1 MSGNSPENDT
11 PRHEADRTISHL
23 RDESV
28 NMAAKNLVI
37 VESPAKAK
45 TLGKYLGRDFQV
57 KASVGHIVDLPKS
70 KLGVDIKKDFA
81 PDFHVI
87 QAKKKVIDE
96 LKKAA
101 KGKQNIYLA
110 SDPDREGEAIAWH
123 IADQI
128 AKNHKRVH
136 RVLINEITRKAVQ
149 EAIANPQELDRDKF
163 DAQIARRILDRLVGY
178 KISPLLWNKVRRGL
192 SAGRVQSVAVR
203 LVCEREKEI
212 RAFNSQEYWSLTA
225 LLEGRVPPSFKARLV
240 QWQGQKLDI
249 KKFRLDSE
257 PRVQAVVRSLE
268 GASWVI
274 GEVEKK
280 ERRRYPTPPFVTS
293 KLQQEAAR
301 KLGFQPKRTMQLAQ
315 QLYEG
320 VELGDEGSVGLI
332 TYMRTDS
339 TRVANDALHA
349 VRRFIAEQYGK
360 NYLPERPNAYRS
372 KKGAQD
378 AHEAIR
384 PTSLD
389 YSPERVRRHLRRDAY
404 QLYSLI
410 WDRFVA
416 SQMVP
421 AVFDQTAFEIP
432 VKEALFR
439 ATGQQIKF
447 DGFMKVYIEGRDERA
462 AKENGEDESE
472 EEAPETDGMLP
483 DLQPGDALK
492 LLSMEPR
499 QHFTQPPPRYT
510 QASLIKELDEKGIGR
525 PSTYAAIISNIL
537 DREYVLQDERR
548 TLAPTDLGFLVTDL
562 LVESFPDILNVE
574 FTAGMENELDK
585 IEDGKEKWTKAM
597 KRFYTPFARDL
608 KRAETEM
615 RDVKRQ
621 EVPTD
626 IPCEKCGAMM
636 VIKWGRNGEFLAC
649 PQYPECKSTKN
660 FTRDESG
667 KIKIAED
674 VQVDETCEQCG
685 RPMQLRWGKYGKFL
699 GCSGY
704 PECKTIRPLEKP
716 VDLGIKCPDCGEG
729 NVKERKSRWGK
740 MFYGCDRYPKCKFAS
755 WDKPVAGPCPD
766 CNAPILVEKV
776 TKRAGRTRR
785 CRNKECGYSIQVAE

>member
-1 MSGNSPENDT
+1 
-11 PRHEADRTISHL
+11 
-23 RDESV
+23 
-28 NMAAKNLVI
+28 MAAKNLVI
-37 VESPAKAK
+37 VESPAKAR
-45 TLGKYLGRDFQV
+45 TLEKYLGRDFQV
-57 KASVGHIVDLPKS
+57 KASVGHVVDLPKS
-70 KLGVDIKKDFA
+70 KLGVDVKKDFA

-101 KGKQNIYLA
+101 KGKENIYLA

-123 IADQI
+123 IADQV

-136 RVLINEITRKAVQ
+136 RVLINEITKKAVQ
-149 EAIANPQELDRDKF
+149 DAIAKPHELDRNKF
-163 DAQIARRILDRLVGY
+163 DAQIARRVLDRLVGY
-178 KISPLLWNKVRRGL
+178 QLSPLLWKKVRRGL

-203 LVCEREKEI
+203 LVCEREREI
-212 RAFNSQEYWSLTA
+212 RAFESVEYWSLTA
-225 LLEGRVPPSFKARLV
+225 LLEGRLPPSFKARLA
-240 QWQGQKLDI
+240 QWQGQKVDN
-249 KKFRLDSE
+249 KKFRLE
-257 PRVQAVVRSLE
+257 NEAHVQQIIASLD
-268 GASWVI
+268 GASWEI
-274 GEVEKK
+274 GDVEKK

-301 KLGFQPKRTMQLAQ
+301 KLGFQPRRTMQLAQ

-320 VELGDEGSVGLI
+320 VELGSEGSVGLI

-339 TRVANDALHA
+339 TRVSADALA
-349 VRRFIAEQYGK
+349 GVRQHIQAQYGK
-360 NYLPERPNAYRS
+360 NYVPGKPNSFRS
-372 KKGAQD
+372 KKGTQD

-384 PTSLD
+384 PTSLE
-389 YSPERVRRHLRRDAY
+389 YTPERVRRFLRRDMF

-421 AVFDQTAFEIP
+421 AVYDQTIFEIP

-462 AKENGEDESE
+462 AQANGEDVNG
-472 EEAPETDGMLP
+472 ETAEDLDGVLP
-483 DLQPGDALK
+483 DLRKGDALK
-492 LLSMEPR
+492 LLSMDPR

-537 DREYVLQDERR
+537 DREYVLQTEGRS
-548 TLAPTDLGFLVTDL
+548 LAPTDLGFLVTDL
-562 LVESFPDILNVE
+562 LVGSFPDILNVE
-574 FTAGMENELDK
+574 FTAGMEDELDK

-597 KRFYTPFARDL
+597 KRFYTPFSRDL
-608 KRAETEM
+608 KKAEKEM

-626 IPCEKCGAMM
+626 IACEKCGAMM

-649 PQYPECKSTKN
+649 PQYPECKNTKN
-660 FTRDESG
+660 FKRSDGGE
-667 KIKIAED
+667 IAIAAEEEIN
-674 VQVDETCEQCG
+674 ETCEQCG
-685 RPMQLRWGKYGKFL
+685 RPMLLRWGKFGKFL

-704 PECKTIRPLEKP
+704 PECKNIQPLEKP
-716 VDLGIKCPDCGEG
+716 ADIGVKCPECKEG
-729 NVKERKSRWGK
+729 NLKERKSRWGK
-740 MFYGCDRYPKCKFAS
+740 FFYGCDRYPECKFAS
-755 WDKPVAGPCPD
+755 WDKPLPTPCPK
-766 CNAPILVEKV
+766 CGSPILVEKI
-776 TKRAGRTRR
+776 TKRGGRTHR
-785 CRNKECGYSIQVAE
+785 CYKKECGYSIQVAEQ